1 MRSNSPRPVVSST
14 DPAKNPV
21 EPEHR
26 IDPQTDSEEAHSRT
40 DARVRPDYLVIVDA
54 DRKFREVSESFCKLL
69 GYRREELI
77 GKKYDD
83 FTAPMT
89 NDIEIVLELFL
100 KMRYMHGIWVLLHRK
115 GTKIIVRYESW
126 LRPDGQFESHM
137 ELLGAGA

>member
-1 MRSNSPRPVVSST
+1 MRSNPVPPVDSST
-14 DPAKNPV
+14 
-21 EPEHR
+21 EPPRNR
-26 IDPQTDSEEAHSRT
+26 IEP
-40 DARVRPDYLVIVDA
+40 DARIRPDYLAVVDA
-54 DRKFREVSESFCKLL
+54 DRKFRDVSESFCKLL

-100 KMRYMHGIWVLLHRK
+100 KMRYMHGIWVLVHRK

>member
-1 MRSNSPRPVVSST
+1 MRSNPPRPVVSST
-14 DPAKNPV
+14 DPARNPV

-100 KMRYMHGIWVLLHRK
+100 KMRYMHGIWVLVHRK
-115 GTKIIVRYESW
+115 GTKIIVRYE
-126 LRPDGQFESHM
+126 
-137 ELLGAGA
+137 